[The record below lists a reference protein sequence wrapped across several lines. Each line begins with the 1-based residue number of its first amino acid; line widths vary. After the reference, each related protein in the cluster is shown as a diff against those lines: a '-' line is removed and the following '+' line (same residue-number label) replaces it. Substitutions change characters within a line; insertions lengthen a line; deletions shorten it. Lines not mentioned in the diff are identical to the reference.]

1 MLSPSRLNLPL
12 QIFAETFALLA
23 AARSAIFLR
32 GPRMTV
38 RTLPALL
45 VLILMGVL
53 PSVSH
58 AQARRVAVL
67 DFANTSK
74 DPAIEAL
81 GPAMAETLTTKLHSL
96 RALHL
101 VERDRLYRLLQEQ
114 KLQQT
119 DLVDPSRAVYVGK
132 LLGADRVVLGT
143 YVKRGD
149 SVSVIARFVDTA
161 TGTIVATS
169 QVHGT
174 YDPKNPR
181 GFWEALNQLAQATI
195 DSLNTH
201 VEIVRAQPQVV
212 PVPQARRIEPTPQE
226 RTRLTKPPTW
236 SLEAQE
242 AYGRGLLSYKRGEY
256 TNAAREFE
264 RATSMDSDYVDAWV
278 SLGAAL
284 GNLGQSP
291 RAVTAFERAYR
302 LYLTLGDEPGQASTL
317 GRIGVEY
324 DRQTRSTDALIHY
337 EGSLKLLMKLGDE
350 SGQAITLHNIGI
362 SYTGQGRYADAL
374 AYHDRALAFQ
384 QKLGN
389 EPGQAATLFATGLA
403 YEGQGHDAEAL
414 SSYGRALELQEK
426 LGNEAGQAI
435 TVTRIGDL
443 HGSRGRYAEALA
455 SYGRALE
462 LQEKLGNEAGQAT
475 TFYATGLAYEVQ
487 GHDAEALSSYGRAL
501 ALQQKL
507 GNEAGQ
513 ATVLD
518 NMAKVHEGQGRT
530 ADTLSVYERG
540 LRLREKL
547 ADELGQARTLNNI
560 GLVYA
565 RQGRYADAL
574 RSYERSLRLAEKL
587 GEERGQAFILSN
599 IGDLRRAQGRYAD
612 ALSFYER
619 ALEIADRLG
628 TPERESYRRL
638 RDQMRSQSRS
648 PS

>member
-1 MLSPSRLNLPL
+1 
-12 QIFAETFALLA
+12 
-23 AARSAIFLR
+23 
-32 GPRMTV
+32 MTV

-58 AQARRVAVL
+58 AQARCVAVL
-67 DFANTSK
+67 DFANTTK
-74 DPAIEAL
+74 DPAVEAL
-81 GPAMAETLTTKLHSL
+81 GPAIAETLTTKLHSL

-101 VERDRLYRLLQEQ
+101 VERDWLYRLLQEQ
-114 KLQQT
+114 KLYQT
-119 DLVDPSRAVYVGK
+119 DLVDPSHAVHVGK
-132 LLGADRVVLGT
+132 LLGAERVVLGT
-143 YVKRGD
+143 YVKLGD
-149 SVSVIARFVDTA
+149 SVSVTARFVDTA

-181 GFWEALNQLAQATI
+181 GFWEALDQLAQATI

-201 VEIVRAQPQVV
+201 VEIVQAQPQVV
-212 PVPQARRIEPTPQE
+212 LVPPARRIEPTPEE
-226 RTRLTKPPTW
+226 RTRLTKPPTR

-242 AYGRGLLSYKRGEY
+242 AYGRVLLSYKRGEY
-256 TNAAREFE
+256 TKAAREFE

-302 LYLTLGDEPGQASTL
+302 LYLALGDEPGQASTL

-324 DRQTRSTDALIHY
+324 DRQTRSADALIHY

-350 SGQAITLHNIGI
+350 SGQATTLHNIGV

-374 AYHDRALAFQ
+374 AYHDRALALQ

-389 EPGQAATLFATGLA
+389 EAGQATTLYAIGLA
-403 YEGQGHDAEAL
+403 HEGQGHDAGAL
-414 SSYGRALELQEK
+414 SSYGRALTLQVR

-435 TVTRIGDL
+435 TVTRIGDVQ
-443 HGSRGRYAEALA
+443 GSRGRYAEALA

-475 TFYATGLAYEVQ
+475 
-487 GHDAEALSSYGRAL
+487 
-501 ALQQKL
+501 
-507 GNEAGQ
+507 
-513 ATVLD
+513 VLD
-518 NMAKVHEGQGRT
+518 NMAKAHEEQGRT
-530 ADTLSVYERG
+530 ADTLSEYERG

-565 RQGRYADAL
+565 KQGRYTDAL
-574 RSYERSLRLAEKL
+574 RSYEGSLRLAEKL
-587 GEERGQAFILSN
+587 GEEQGQAFVLSN
-599 IGDLRRAQGRYAD
+599 IGDLRRAQGRYAE

-619 ALEIADRLG
+619 AFEIADRLG